1 MDKLCRSWKQSL
13 YARFF
18 CIFGQAH
25 KTKEKFSKQT
35 RQKNKQRIDIS
46 ERFTDNKKADKNK
59 KYFDE
64 NEKRVFKASSRSH
77 FGGKLKLLAS
87 LFPQAILLYK
97 LSENTNIPASSC
109 RQKRK
114 KWMKNEKKMDEERK
128 KKIALRL
135 NLKFYQ

>member
-13 YARFF
+13 YARFFF

-64 NEKRVFKASSRSH
+64 NEKRVFKASSKSH

-87 LFPQAILLYK
+87 RFPQAILLYK

-114 KWMKNEKKMDEERK
+114 TKWMKNEK